1 MRCIIYLLI
10 LASALPGAVV
20 LDRIAVIAGKHVIK
34 ESDIE
39 RDLRLTEF
47 LNGQPLDLRPAAK
60 RQSAERLIDQDIIRQ
75 EIATGNY
82 QRPSESE
89 ASELLD
95 RLRRDRFGGS
105 DSRLREALAR
115 YGLTED
121 DLREQLLWQLT
132 VLRFIDQRF
141 RVGVLVTD
149 EEVHAYCEQHLS
161 ELRRQ
166 YPTAGNCEALAP
178 KIKSSLEGERI
189 NQNFNEWLAQARKSE
204 RIEYKQEA
212 FQ

>member
-1 MRCIIYLLI
+1 MRCAVYLLV
-10 LASALPGAVV
+10 LSYALPAAVV

-34 ESDIE
+34 ESGIE

-47 LNGQPLDLRPAAK
+47 LNGQPLDLSPAAK

-149 EEVHAYCEQHLS
+149 EEVHAYCEQHPS

-166 YPTAGNCEALAP
+166 YPNAGNCEALAP

-204 RIEYKQEA
+204 RIEYKREA

>member
-1 MRCIIYLLI
+1 MRSAVYLLV
-10 LASALPGAVV
+10 LSYALPGAVV
-20 LDRIAVIAGKHVIK
+20 LDRIAVIAGKHAIK
-34 ESDIE
+34 ESGIE

-47 LNGQPLDLRPAAK
+47 LNGQPLDLSPAAK

-132 VLRFIDQRF
+132 VLGFIDQRF

>member
-1 MRCIIYLLI
+1 MRRAAYLLV
-10 LASALPGAVV
+10 LSYALPGAVV

-34 ESDIE
+34 ESGIE

-47 LNGQPLDLRPAAK
+47 LNGQPLDLSPAAK
-60 RQSAERLIDQDIIRQ
+60 RQSAERLIDQDSIRQ

-121 DLREQLLWQLT
+121 HLREQLLWQLT

-166 YPTAGNCEALAP
+166 YPTSSNCEALAP
-178 KIKSSLEGERI
+178 KIRSVLEGERI
-189 NQNFNEWLAQARKSE
+189 NQNFNEWLAQARKIE

>member
-1 MRCIIYLLI
+1 MRCAILVLI
-10 LASALPGAVV
+10 LFCALPGAVV
-20 LDRIAVIAGKHVIK
+20 LDRIAVVVGKRVVK

-39 RDLRLTEF
+39 RDLPLTEF
-47 LNGQPLDLRPAAK
+47 LNGQPLDLSPAAK
-60 RQSAERLIDQDIIRQ
+60 RQAAERLIDQEVIRQ

-82 QRPSESE
+82 QRPADTD

-95 RLRRDRFGGS
+95 RLRRDRFGGT

-115 YGLTED
+115 YGLTEAG
-121 DLREQLLWQLT
+121 LHKELLWQLT

-141 RVGVLVTD
+141 RLGVLITD
-149 EEVHAYCEQHLS
+149 EDVRTYYEQHAAQ
-161 ELRRQ
+161 LRRQ
-166 YPTAGNCEALAP
+166 YPNDNFDALAS
-178 KIKSSLEGERI
+178 KIKSTLEGERI
-189 NQNFNEWLAQARKSE
+189 NQNFNEWLAEARKNI